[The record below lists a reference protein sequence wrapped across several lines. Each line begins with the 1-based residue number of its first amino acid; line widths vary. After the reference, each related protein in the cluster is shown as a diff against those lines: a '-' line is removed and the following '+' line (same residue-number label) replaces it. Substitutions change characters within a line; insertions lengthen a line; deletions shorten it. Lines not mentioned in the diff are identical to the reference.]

1 MTGIQT
7 MRNEIV
13 RVQQAQVECVSD
25 SGFVK
30 SCHKHRYQE
39 LTQIASD
46 LKSSINWLSKMY
58 NN

>member
-1 MTGIQT
+1 MTGLQT
-7 MRNEIV
+7 MRNELV

-25 SGFVK
+25 SGYVK
-30 SCHKHRYQE
+30 LCHKYRYQE

-58 NN
+58 EN